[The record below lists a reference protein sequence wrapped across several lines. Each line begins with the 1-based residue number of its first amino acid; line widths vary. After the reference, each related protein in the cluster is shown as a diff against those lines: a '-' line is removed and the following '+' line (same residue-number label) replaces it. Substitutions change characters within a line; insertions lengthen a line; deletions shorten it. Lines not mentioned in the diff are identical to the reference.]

1 MHRIG
6 FVVNPIA
13 GMGGRVGLKGT
24 DGVANEA
31 QAAGAEPVAGPR
43 ATLFARTFL
52 DLSRHDE
59 NLRVRWLTCGGAMGA
74 DPLRAA
80 GVDVDSI
87 EAVRSPGERTAAAD
101 TTRGAAACVDRGADL
116 LLFCGGDGTA
126 RDVVEATRDRIPIVG
141 IPAGVKMHSGLFA
154 VSPPAAAHIL
164 EAYLR
169 GQLRIGTAE
178 ILDLDEEAY
187 RKGEWRIRLF
197 ATAKTLV
204 EPNLVAGGK
213 VMIDEVSEEAI
224 RGELAVHFSE
234 LFETEPDTLFLL
246 GPGSTVHSIATTIG
260 TDKTLLGLDAVV
272 GGKTIA
278 KDLNEKGI
286 LALLDRHPNAKLVV
300 SPIGAQGFIL
310 GRGNL
315 QVSPAVLRRIG
326 TKNVIVVATPAKLAM
341 TPVLRVDTG
350 DPILDEEFHKRE
362 YLFVLIGYRTSKLHP
377 IQS

>member
-1 MHRIG
+1 
-6 FVVNPIA
+6 
-13 GMGGRVGLKGT
+13 MGGRVGLKGT
-24 DGVANEA
+24 DGVANEV
-31 QAAGAEPVAGPR
+31 QAAGAEPIAGPR
-43 ATLFARTFL
+43 AQLFAQTFL
-52 DLSRHDE
+52 ELSKHDE
-59 NLRVRWLTCGGAMGA
+59 SLRVRWQTSAQAMGA
-74 DPLRAA
+74 APLRGA
-80 GVDVDSI
+80 GFGEETI
-87 EAVRSPGERTAAAD
+87 EVVHTPGERTTAD
-101 TTRGAAACVDRGADL
+101 DTRRGVDACIGRGAEL

-126 RDVVEATRDRIPIVG
+126 RDVAEATKDRIPILG

-154 VSPPAAAHIL
+154 VSPSAAAHL
-164 EAYLR
+164 LVSYLR

-187 RKGEWRIRLF
+187 RKGEWRVRLF
-197 ATAKTLV
+197 ATAKTLI

-234 LFETEPDTLFLL
+234 LFENEPDTLFLL
-246 GPGSTVHSIATTIG
+246 GPGSTLNSIATAMGI
-260 TDKTLLGLDAVV
+260 DKTLLGVDAVV
-272 GGKTIA
+272 GGKAVA

-286 LALLDRHPNAKLVV
+286 LDLLDHHPKAKLVV

-341 TPVLRVDTG
+341 TPILRVDTG
-350 DPILDEEFHKRE
+350 DPALDDEFHKRE
-362 YLFVLIGYRTSKLHP
+362 YLFVVIGYRTSKLHP
-377 IQS
+377 IQR